1 MKESGNFVDVD
12 TNYQLGQP
20 EIRIVPNREAAM
32 RYGVSVSSI
41 GTVIGAMIGGIKSG
55 QFTEDGHRYYV
66 NLRVE
71 SSERQRI
78 EDIKD
83 LFVRNNKG
91 ELVRVADVVK
101 IEESTSL
108 QSITRMS
115 RERAITIFANPAPNT
130 SQEIAL
136 KKAEDIARTILP
148 VGYSVTFSGSAKT
161 MGDSFNSL
169 WYALFLGVIIA
180 YMILASQFNSYIHPV
195 TVLLALPF
203 SFTGAVFSLWITGN
217 SINVFSFIALILL
230 MGLVKKNSI
239 ILVDFTNQLRAGG
252 MDVKE
257 ALLKACPV
265 RLRPILM
272 TSISTIAAAIPP
284 ALSIGP
290 GGETR
295 VPMAIAIIGGILV
308 STLLT
313 LVVVPCAYMVFARW
327 EPKTIT
333 ADLH

>member
-1 MKESGNFVDVD
+1 
-12 TNYQLGQP
+12 
-20 EIRIVPNREAAM
+20 
-32 RYGVSVSSI
+32 
-41 GTVIGAMIGGIKSG
+41 MIGGVKSG
-55 QFTEDGHRYYV
+55 QFTEGGHRYYV
-66 NLRVE
+66 NLRVAAR
-71 SSERQRI
+71 EREKI

-83 LFVRNNKG
+83 LYVRNNKG
-91 ELVRVADVVK
+91 ELVRVSDVVK
-101 IEESTSL
+101 IEETKSL

-115 RERAITIFANPAPNT
+115 RERAITIFANPAPGA

-136 KKAEDIARTILP
+136 KKAEDIARKVLP
-148 VGYSVTFSGSAKT
+148 EGYSVGFSGSAKT

-169 WYALFLGVIIA
+169 GYALLLGIVIA

-217 SINVFSFIALILL
+217 SLNVYSFIALILL

-239 ILVDFTNQLRAGG
+239 ILVDFTNQLRESGLA
-252 MDVKE
+252 VKD
-257 ALLKACPV
+257 ALLKAGPV

-295 VPMAIAIIGGILV
+295 VPMAIAIIGGIVV

-313 LVVVPCAYMVFARW
+313 LVVVPCAYMVFARG
-327 EPKTIT
+327 EHLKIATET
-333 ADLH
+333 VE